1 MITNQITIPDPTSTP
16 LILFDGECILCDSF
30 INFAIKRDKKKKFK
44 LAYLQSEIAA
54 QLGREFNFDA
64 PDNLDAVI
72 LIKNNKVHSKSSAIL
87 RIAIE
92 LNGLW
97 FLTGVFLIIPKIVRD
112 FGYDFI
118 GNRRYRWFGQ
128 KDKCGT
134 DVEIIK
140 RRLIH

>member
-1 MITNQITIPDPTSTP
+1 VNLKNP

-30 INFAIKRDKKKKFK
+30 IHFAIKRDKKKKFK

-54 QLGREFNFDA
+54 QLGRDFIFDA
-64 PDNLDAVI
+64 AENLDAVI
-72 LIKNNKVHSKSSAIL
+72 LIKDNKVHTKSSAIL
-87 RIAIE
+87 RIAKE

-97 FLTGVFLIIPKIVRD
+97 FLTVMLLIIPKIIRD

-134 DVEIIK
+134 DVAIIK
-140 RRLIH
+140 SRLIH

>member
-1 MITNQITIPDPTSTP
+1 M
-16 LILFDGECILCDSF
+16 
-30 INFAIKRDKKKKFK
+30 KKFK

-54 QLGREFNFDA
+54 QLGGEFNFDV
-64 PDNLDAVI
+64 PENLDAII
-72 LIKNNKVHSKSSAIL
+72 LIKDNKVHTKSSAIL

-97 FLTGVFLIIPKIVRD
+97 FLTAMLLIIPKIIRD

-134 DVEIIK
+134 DVEMIK
-140 RRLIH
+140 CRLIH